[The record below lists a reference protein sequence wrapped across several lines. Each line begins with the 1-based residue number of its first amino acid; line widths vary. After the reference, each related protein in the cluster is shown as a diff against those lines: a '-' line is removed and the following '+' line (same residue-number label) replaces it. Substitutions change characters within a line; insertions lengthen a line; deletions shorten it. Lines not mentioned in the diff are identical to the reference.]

1 MFTGEC
7 KLSYKDS
14 DYTPSP
20 ETSFLFRF
28 VWAQKQ
34 GKKQSQPNHNLL
46 LSDGGQFYFIFS
58 QARQIKCFLNFKQ
71 NTMKEVIATDFI
83 PAES

>member
-20 ETSFLFRF
+20 RNVVLIQIRLGLETRQEA
-28 VWAQKQ
+28 VTAK
-34 GKKQSQPNHNLL
+34 P
-46 LSDGGQFYFIFS
+46 QFALI
-58 QARQIKCFLNFKQ
+58 
-71 NTMKEVIATDFI
+71 
-83 PAES
+83 

>member
-1 MFTGEC
+1 MFTAEC

-20 ETSFLFRF
+20 EMSFSFRF

-46 LSDGGQFYFIFS
+46 LSDGGQFYFIFLPN
-58 QARQIKCFLNFKQ
+58 RQMKCFFNLKQ
-71 NTMKEVIATDFI
+71 NTVKEVIATDFI